1 MAEIRAS
8 DPRAKGLAYSRMLRG
23 NKIMN
28 PKHAVDL
35 KGSRRIAEEISG
47 YTYGS
52 PEAARSPVSLAD
64 LELLKKTVNFTDE
77 DEKYLQIAG
86 EVLANQTEEVVKKWR
101 GVIAANPHLA
111 QYSLGPEGKPDAH
124 YSADSGLRFRQWI
137 LDTCFRR
144 YDQDWLNYQ
153 QEIALRHTSVK
164 KNQTDHVKSAA
175 HIPLRYVIAFT
186 AVIND
191 EIKPFLGAKGHSQ
204 KEVERMHRAWCKS
217 VQLQIALWS
226 EPYADSKFA
235 PDEW

>member
-1 MAEIRAS
+1 
-8 DPRAKGLAYSRMLRG
+8 
-23 NKIMN
+23 MN
-28 PKHAVDL
+28 PKQARDSEGNRKVAL
-35 KGSRRIAEEISG
+35 EIPG

-52 PEAARSPVSLAD
+52 PEAQKSAVSLAD
-64 LELLKKTVNFTDE
+64 LELLKKTVNFTAE
-77 DEKYLQIAG
+77 DENYLRRAG
-86 EVLANQTEEVVKKWR
+86 EVLADQTEEVVKKWR

-124 YSADSGLRFRQWI
+124 YSTDSGLRFRQWI

-164 KNQTDHVKSAA
+164 KNQTDHVESAA
-175 HIPLRYVIAFT
+175 YIPLRYVIAFT

-191 EIKPFLGAKGHSQ
+191 AIKPFLAVKGHSQ
-204 KEVERMHRAWCKS
+204 EDVEKMHRAWCKS

-226 EPYADSKFA
+226 EPYADSALA

>member
-1 MAEIRAS
+1 
-8 DPRAKGLAYSRMLRG
+8 
-23 NKIMN
+23 MN
-28 PKHAVDL
+28 PKQALD
-35 KGSRRIAEEISG
+35 SAARRKIAEEIPG
-47 YTYGS
+47 YTYGT
-52 PEAARSPVSLAD
+52 PEAARSPVSPAD
-64 LELLKKTVNFTDE
+64 LELLKKTVNFTEE
-77 DEKYLQIAG
+77 DQKYLHMAG
-86 EVLANQTEEVVKKWR
+86 EVLADQTEEVVKRWR

-153 QEIALRHTSVK
+153 HEIALRHTSVK
-164 KNQTDHVKSAA
+164 KNQTDHVQSAA
-175 HIPLRYVIAFT
+175 YIPLRYVIAFT

-191 EIKPFLGAKGHSQ
+191 AIKPFLSAKRHSED
-204 KEVERMHRAWCKS
+204 EVEKMHRAWCKS

>member
-1 MAEIRAS
+1 
-8 DPRAKGLAYSRMLRG
+8 
-23 NKIMN
+23 MN
-28 PKHAVDL
+28 PKQSLDSAA
-35 KGSRRIAEEISG
+35 SRKIAEEIPG
-47 YTYGS
+47 YTYGT
-52 PEAARSPVSLAD
+52 PEAAKSPVSPAD
-64 LELLKKTVNFTDE
+64 LELLKKTVNFTEE
-77 DEKYLQIAG
+77 DQKYLHMAG
-86 EVLANQTEEVVKKWR
+86 EVLADQTEEVVKRWR

-153 QEIALRHTSVK
+153 HEIALRHTSVK
-164 KNQTDHVKSAA
+164 KNQTDHVQSAA
-175 HIPLRYVIAFT
+175 YIPLRYVIAFT

-191 EIKPFLGAKGHSQ
+191 AIKPFLSANGHSED
-204 KEVERMHRAWCKS
+204 EVEKMHRAWCKS

>member
-1 MAEIRAS
+1 
-8 DPRAKGLAYSRMLRG
+8 
-23 NKIMN
+23 MN
-28 PKHAVDL
+28 PKQALDSAA
-35 KGSRRIAEEISG
+35 SRKIAEEIPG
-47 YTYGS
+47 YTYGT
-52 PEAARSPVSLAD
+52 PEAAKSPVSPAD
-64 LELLKKTVNFTDE
+64 LELLKKTVNFTEE
-77 DEKYLQIAG
+77 DQKYLHMAG
-86 EVLANQTEEVVKKWR
+86 EVLADQTEEVVKRWR

-153 QEIALRHTSVK
+153 HEIALRHTSVK
-164 KNQTDHVKSAA
+164 KNQTDHVQSAA
-175 HIPLRYVIAFT
+175 YIPLRYVIAFT

-191 EIKPFLGAKGHSQ
+191 AIKPFLSAKRHSED
-204 KEVERMHRAWCKS
+204 EVEKMHRAWCKS

>member
-1 MAEIRAS
+1 
-8 DPRAKGLAYSRMLRG
+8 
-23 NKIMN
+23 MN
-28 PKHAVDL
+28 PKQALDSAA
-35 KGSRRIAEEISG
+35 SRKIAEEIPG
-47 YTYGS
+47 YTYGT
-52 PEAARSPVSLAD
+52 PEAAKSPVSPAD
-64 LELLKKTVNFTDE
+64 LELLKKTVNFTEE
-77 DEKYLQIAG
+77 DQKYLHMAG
-86 EVLANQTEEVVKKWR
+86 EVLADQTEEVVKRWR

-153 QEIALRHTSVK
+153 HEIALRHTSVK
-164 KNQTDHVKSAA
+164 KNQTDHVQSAA
-175 HIPLRYVIAFT
+175 YIPLRYVIAFT

-191 EIKPFLGAKGHSQ
+191 AIKPFLSAKGHSED
-204 KEVERMHRAWCKS
+204 EVEKMHRAWCKS

>member
-1 MAEIRAS
+1 
-8 DPRAKGLAYSRMLRG
+8 
-23 NKIMN
+23 MN
-28 PKHAVDL
+28 PKQALDSAA
-35 KGSRRIAEEISG
+35 SRKIAEEIPG
-47 YTYGS
+47 YTYGT
-52 PEAARSPVSLAD
+52 PEAARSPVSPAD
-64 LELLKKTVNFTDE
+64 LELLKKTVNFTEE
-77 DEKYLQIAG
+77 DQKYLHMAG
-86 EVLANQTEEVVKKWR
+86 EVLADQTEEVVKRWR

-153 QEIALRHTSVK
+153 HEIALRHTSVK
-164 KNQTDHVKSAA
+164 KNQTDHVQSAA
-175 HIPLRYVIAFT
+175 YIPLRYVIAFT

-191 EIKPFLGAKGHSQ
+191 AIKPFLSAKRHSED
-204 KEVERMHRAWCKS
+204 EVEKMHRAWCKS